1 LKRWAIEVFL
11 EVSYYPKKEPAMTH
25 QDECPAINDLT
36 ALLIEHG
43 PDAFST
49 ALATFLNHAMHI
61 EREHVLKAESHQRT
75 DARQGYANGFKP
87 KSLKTRVGQIEL
99 RIPQTRNYRDENGR
113 PFYPRALERG
123 VRSERALTLAVA
135 EMYVQGVSTR
145 KVTAIV
151 QELCGLDITSTQVSR
166 AAAELDEQLEAW
178 RNRPIGEITYLILD
192 ARYEKVRHDGAIV
205 PCALLTA
212 IGIGP
217 DGKRSILGCSVQLS
231 EAETH
236 WRKFLERLVARGMH
250 GVKLV
255 VSDDHAGL
263 KAARQAVLAGV
274 PWQRCQFHLMQN
286 AMAHVPKVAMR
297 AEVAGDL
304 RRVFDADEPSEA
316 QRRLQDV
323 VTRYQK
329 TAPQLAAWL
338 EENVPEALTVL
349 RVPAAHRRRLRTT
362 NGLERLNKE
371 IKRRTRVATLFPN
384 EASLL
389 RLASAVLSEISDD
402 WETERAYLTM
412 EAR

>member
-1 LKRWAIEVFL
+1 
-11 EVSYYPKKEPAMTH
+11 MTH
-25 QDECPAINDLT
+25 QDECPAIDDLT

-43 PDAFST
+43 PAAMAT
-49 ALATFLNHAMHI
+49 ALATLMNHAMQI
-61 EREHVLKAESHQRT
+61 EREQVLQAESHQRT
-75 DARQGYANGFKP
+75 ADRQGYANGFKP
-87 KSLKTRVGQIEL
+87 KTLKTRVGEIDL

-113 PFYPRALERG
+113 PFYPKSLERG
-123 VRSERALTLAVA
+123 VRSERAMILAMA

-145 KVTAIV
+145 KVTAVV
-151 QELCGLDITSTQVSR
+151 QELCGLEVTSTQVSR
-166 AAAELDEQLEAW
+166 AAAQLDEQLGAW
-178 RNRPIGEITYLILD
+178 RNRSIGQITYLVLD

-205 PCALLTA
+205 SCALLTA
-212 IGIGP
+212 IGVGP

-236 WRKFLERLVARGMH
+236 WRKFLQSLLDRGMH

-263 KAARQAVLAGV
+263 KAARQAVMPGV
-274 PWQRCQFHLMQN
+274 PWQRCQFHAIQN

-297 AEVAGDL
+297 TEVARDL
-304 RRVFDADEPSEA
+304 RRIFDADETAEA
-316 QRRLQDV
+316 ERRFRDAV
-323 VTRYQK
+323 ARYHK

-349 RVPAAHRRRLRTT
+349 RIPAAHRRRLRTT

-402 WETERAYLTM
+402 WETERAYLNM

>member
-1 LKRWAIEVFL
+1 
-11 EVSYYPKKEPAMTH
+11 MTH
-25 QDECPAINDLT
+25 QDECPAIDELT

-43 PDAFST
+43 PAAMAT
-49 ALATFLNHAMHI
+49 ALATLMNHAMQI
-61 EREHVLKAESHQRT
+61 EREQVLQAESHQRT
-75 DARQGYANGFKP
+75 ADRQGYANGFKP
-87 KSLKTRVGQIEL
+87 KTLKTRVGEIDL

-113 PFYPRALERG
+113 PFYPKSLERG
-123 VRSERALTLAVA
+123 VRSERAMILAMA

-145 KVTAIV
+145 KVTAVV
-151 QELCGLDITSTQVSR
+151 QELCGLEVTSTQVSR
-166 AAAELDEQLEAW
+166 AAAQLDEQLGAW
-178 RNRPIGEITYLILD
+178 RNRSIGQITYLVLD

-205 PCALLTA
+205 SCALLTA
-212 IGIGP
+212 IGVGP

-236 WRKFLERLVARGMH
+236 WRKFLQSLLDRGMH

-263 KAARQAVLAGV
+263 KAARQAVMPGV
-274 PWQRCQFHLMQN
+274 LWQRCQFHAIQN

-297 AEVAGDL
+297 TEVARNL
-304 RRVFDADEPSEA
+304 RRIFDADETAEA
-316 QRRLQDV
+316 ERRLRDAV
-323 VTRYQK
+323 ARYHK

-349 RVPAAHRRRLRTT
+349 HIPAAHRRRLRTT

-402 WETERAYLTM
+402 WETERSYLNM

>member
-1 LKRWAIEVFL
+1 
-11 EVSYYPKKEPAMTH
+11 MTH
-25 QDECPAINDLT
+25 QDECPAIDDLT

-43 PDAFST
+43 PAAMAT
-49 ALATFLNHAMHI
+49 ALATLMNHAMQI
-61 EREHVLKAESHQRT
+61 EREQVLQAESHQRT
-75 DARQGYANGFKP
+75 ADRQGYANGFKP
-87 KSLKTRVGQIEL
+87 KTLKTRVGEIDL

-113 PFYPRALERG
+113 PFYPKSLERG
-123 VRSERALTLAVA
+123 VRSERAMILAMA

-145 KVTAIV
+145 KVTAVV
-151 QELCGLDITSTQVSR
+151 QELCGLEVTSTQVSR
-166 AAAELDEQLEAW
+166 AAAQLDEQLSAW
-178 RNRPIGEITYLILD
+178 RNRSIGQITYLVLD

-205 PCALLTA
+205 SCALLTA
-212 IGIGP
+212 IGVGP

-236 WRKFLERLVARGMH
+236 WRKFLQSLLDRGMH

-263 KAARQAVLAGV
+263 KAARQAVMPGV
-274 PWQRCQFHLMQN
+274 PWQRCQFHAIQN

-297 AEVAGDL
+297 TEVARDL
-304 RRVFDADEPSEA
+304 RRIFDADETAEA
-316 QRRLQDV
+316 ERRFRDAV
-323 VTRYQK
+323 ARYHK

-349 RVPAAHRRRLRTT
+349 RIPAAHRRRLRTT

-402 WETERAYLTM
+402 WETERAYLNM

>member
-1 LKRWAIEVFL
+1 
-11 EVSYYPKKEPAMTH
+11 MTH
-25 QDECPAINDLT
+25 QDECPAIDDLT

-43 PDAFST
+43 PAAMAT
-49 ALATFLNHAMHI
+49 ALATLMNHAMQI
-61 EREHVLKAESHQRT
+61 EREQVLQAESHQRT
-75 DARQGYANGFKP
+75 ADRQGYANGFKP
-87 KSLKTRVGQIEL
+87 KTLKTRVGEIDL

-113 PFYPRALERG
+113 PFYPKSLERG
-123 VRSERALTLAVA
+123 VRSERAMILAMA

-145 KVTAIV
+145 KVTAVV
-151 QELCGLDITSTQVSR
+151 QELCGLEVTSTQVSR
-166 AAAELDEQLEAW
+166 AAAQLDEQLGAW
-178 RNRPIGEITYLILD
+178 RNRSIGQITYLVLD

-205 PCALLTA
+205 SCALLTA
-212 IGIGP
+212 IGVGP

-231 EAETH
+231 EAEPH
-236 WRKFLERLVARGMH
+236 WRKFLQSLLDRGMH

-263 KAARQAVLAGV
+263 KAARQAVMPGV
-274 PWQRCQFHLMQN
+274 PWQRCQFHAIQN

-297 AEVAGDL
+297 TEVARDL
-304 RRVFDADEPSEA
+304 RRIFDADETAEA
-316 QRRLQDV
+316 ERRLRDAV
-323 VTRYQK
+323 ARYHK

-349 RVPAAHRRRLRTT
+349 RIPAAHRRRLRTT

-402 WETERAYLTM
+402 WETERSYLNM